1 MKAVAAQQRLLVDL
15 ASVDAELIRIAH
27 RRANPPE
34 RQEHGELQAQ
44 QRSILDEV
52 GALGIA
58 LEDLDAQVAKLDAE
72 VTAVRQREDRDR
84 SLLASGS
91 TNPKEL
97 TEIQH
102 ELDTLERRQTSL
114 EDSELQ
120 LMERREELQGQQAS
134 AQAKADKIA
143 ERVAEIERIQRAITI
158 DTDAEE
164 NQVRQRRDGLA
175 ASIDGPLLE
184 TYERQRRSGGPG
196 AGLLQGNKC
205 GACRIEL
212 DRGELSRIS
221 AADADEVVRCSECGA
236 ILVRL

>member
-1 MKAVAAQQRLLVDL
+1 MKADVAQQRLLVDL
-15 ASVDAELIRIAH
+15 ASVDAELTRLTH

-44 QRSILDEV
+44 QRKILGDV
-52 GALGIA
+52 SALGLA
-58 LEDLDAQVAKLDAE
+58 LEDLDVQVAKLDTE

-91 TNPKEL
+91 VNPKEL
-97 TEIQH
+97 VDIQH
-102 ELDTLERRQTSL
+102 ELDTLERRQSSL
-114 EDSELQ
+114 EDSELE
-120 LMERREELQGQQAS
+120 LMERREELQAQQAS
-134 AQAKADKIA
+134 AQASADKIA
-143 ERVAEIERIQRAITI
+143 ERIAEIERLQRAISI

-164 NQVRQRRDGLA
+164 NQIRQRRDGLSS
-175 ASIDGPLLE
+175 SIDGALLE
-184 TYERQRRSGGPG
+184 AYERQRRSGGPG

-221 AADADEVVRCSECGA
+221 AAAADEVLRCPECSA

>member
-15 ASVDAELIRIAH
+15 ASVDAELTRIAH

-34 RQEHGELQAQ
+34 RQEHRELQAQ

-58 LEDLDAQVAKLDAE
+58 LEDLDAQVSKLDAE

-84 SLLASGS
+84 SLLASSS

-120 LMERREELQGQQAS
+120 LMERREELQGQQVS

-212 DRGELSRIS
+212 DRGELARIS
-221 AADADEVVRCSECGA
+221 AADADEVLRCSECSA